1 MAIFLVRKDSKIC
14 VIFMKHCRNYGGE
27 DVCTYSKTAP
37 SLTDKQAADKDR
49 SRPLTLE
56 ALGNI
61 VPFLQGLIVSKS
73 LPFDFLPVFL
83 WYCENGK
90 FVKNKNEET
99 NKQKTLTLQRV
110 NYKGNAHLY
119 TQLYDK
125 MRNADRMFP

>member
-14 VIFMKHCRNYGGE
+14 VIFMKHCRNYGG
-27 DVCTYSKTAP
+27 DVCTHSKTAP

-90 FVKNKNEET
+90 FVKNKNKET
-99 NKQKTLTLQRV
+99 KTPYSTKSKLQRECSSLYSTLQQ
-110 NYKGNAHLY
+110 NEKHG
-119 TQLYDK
+119 
-125 MRNADRMFP
+125 